1 MPKQSRERM
10 VPLSFRAPAESK
22 ERGYAKAER
31 QGLNPTEVMR
41 ALWVEWATEEES

>member
-1 MPKQSRERM
+1 M